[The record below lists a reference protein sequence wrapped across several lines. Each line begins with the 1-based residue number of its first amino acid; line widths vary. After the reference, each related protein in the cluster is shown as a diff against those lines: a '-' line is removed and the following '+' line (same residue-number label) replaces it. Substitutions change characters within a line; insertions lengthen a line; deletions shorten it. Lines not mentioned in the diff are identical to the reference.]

1 MDELLAKERRARLA
15 AERRLEQK
23 EAELM
28 AANRRLGQHSRD
40 LTLEIGATRRKVAA
54 IEDEK
59 KDVLNRLGHA
69 VEKMQVVESQLWK
82 ALEAMRDG
90 FAMFG
95 EDGRLEVANHAFR
108 NIFDDLEMVRTGV
121 GYRTLIT
128 LMATEGLVDLGRE
141 TPHEWI
147 SRIGDLWMSD
157 PFEPQTLKMWNGRF
171 LKLQNQR
178 TADGAVVCLVVDMT
192 DLMRM
197 WAAVHELPDGFVLYD
212 AEDRLV
218 MCNDRYRKFYHRS
231 AESMVP
237 GAQFEDII
245 RYGLDHNQYPE
256 AIGREE
262 AWLAERLA
270 HHQKPENVL
279 EQRLEGGRWVRVF
292 EKQTSDGGRV
302 GLRVDI
308 TALKETQKDLESAME
323 RAEAANRAKSS
334 FLANMSHEIRTP
346 MNGVV
351 GMTELLMD
359 TGLTSEQRLYT
370 ETIRNSGEA
379 LLAIINDVLDY
390 SKIEAD
396 KLELRPEEFDFERLL
411 NEVIM
416 LLQPSAK
423 DKGVALRVDYDL
435 FLPTC
440 FVGDGPRLRQV
451 LTNLI
456 GNAVKFTLEGSVT
469 IRVVGIEVGPQTAL
483 HVTVEDTGIGIP
495 KDKIDHIFGE
505 FNQVEEERNR
515 QFEGTGLGLAIT
527 KRLVELMEGN
537 IWVDSVEGKG
547 SCFGFRVSLPT
558 AAEAENTVGLVELDV
573 DRAVIVDSNSHTRS
587 ILSRRLQIWGVESQS
602 YANINALDLN
612 TVDADVLFLSDGQ
625 DSTSSVQMAKR
636 IRAQGFAHP
645 IIAFSENAD
654 QITQDGADLF
664 HALLPVP
671 APRGDV
677 LEALKRIEHVPAP
690 IPLRERLEPEPEAD
704 QPIELTPEPEA
715 AANAEQVQDIPGPA
729 EETPSRTLDV
739 LLAEDNKTN
748 QLVFSKMVKAM
759 PITLR
764 VANNGEEAVAAFQ
777 EQRPDLIF
785 MDISMPRMDGKEATQ
800 KIRELEGDGPR
811 TPIIAVTAHAL
822 VGDRE
827 AIMSAGLDDHI
838 TKPVRKDSI
847 AGMIEKWAQDHTGE
861 RKNAG
866 LSSVESSGE

>member
-23 EAELM
+23 EAELL

-82 ALEAMRDG
+82 SLEAMRDG
-90 FAMFG
+90 FALFG
-95 EDGRLEVANHAFR
+95 EDGRLEVANPAFR
-108 NIFDDLEMVRTGV
+108 KIFEDLEMVRKGV
-121 GYRTLIT
+121 GYRSLIT
-128 LMATEGLVDLGRE
+128 LLATEGLIDLGQE
-141 TPHEWI
+141 TPTEWI
-147 SRIGDLWMSD
+147 SRIASIWMAD

-197 WAAVHELPDGFVLYD
+197 WGAVHELPDGFVLYD
-212 AEDRLV
+212 SEDKLV
-218 MCNDRYRKFYHRS
+218 MCNERYKKFYDAS

-237 GAQFEDII
+237 GALFEDII
-245 RYGLDHNQYPE
+245 RHGLNNGQYPE
-256 AIGREE
+256 AEGREDE
-262 AWLAERLA
+262 WLKERLD
-270 HHQKPENVL
+270 HHRKPENVL
-279 EQRLEGGRWVRVF
+279 EQRLTRGRWVRVF

-308 TALKETQKDLESAME
+308 TDLKETQKDLESAME

-359 TGLTSEQRLYT
+359 TGLSSEQRLYT

-396 KLELRPEEFDFERLL
+396 RLELRPAEFDFERLL

-416 LLQPSAK
+416 LLQQSANE
-423 DKGVALRVDYDL
+423 KGVALRVDYDL

-451 LTNLI
+451 LINLI

-469 IRVVGIEVGPQTAL
+469 IRVVGIEAGANTAL

-495 KDKIDHIFGE
+495 KGKLDHIFGE

-527 KRLVELMEGN
+527 KRLIELMDGN
-537 IWVDSVEGKG
+537 IWVDSIEGKG
-547 SCFGFRVSLPT
+547 SCFGFRLSLPN
-558 AAEAENTVGLVELDV
+558 AEEPEDKLETVELDAQT
-573 DRAVIVDSNSHTRS
+573 AVIVDSNANTRS
-587 ILSRRLQIWGVESQS
+587 ILARRLQIWGLSSQS
-602 YANINALDLN
+602 YASIDALDLR
-612 TVDADVLFLSDGQ
+612 TLSADVLFLSDGQ
-625 DSTSSVQMAKR
+625 TGGSVVQMVKR
-636 IRAQGFAHP
+636 LRAQGTTIP
-645 IIAFSENAD
+645 VIAFSEAAEKLAHHD
-654 QITQDGADLF
+654 DAQLF
-664 HALLPVP
+664 HTLLPIP
-671 APRGDV
+671 APRRDV
-677 LEALKRIEHVPAP
+677 LAALEQVGAETTPAP
-690 IPLRERLEPEPEAD
+690 ERPALPDQTSIDAESHQPESTEK
-704 QPIELTPEPEA
+704 Q
-715 AANAEQVQDIPGPA
+715 GK
-729 EETPSRTLDV
+729 TLNV

-748 QLVFSKMVKAM
+748 QLVFTKMIKTL
-759 PITLR
+759 PISLTI
-764 VANNGEEAVAAFQ
+764 ANNGEEAVAAYKNT
-777 EQRPDLIF
+777 RPDLIF
-785 MDISMPRMDGKEATQ
+785 MDISMPRMDGKQATKEIRKLEAGGQ
-800 KIRELEGDGPR
+800 K

-822 VGDRE
+822 DGDRE
-827 AIMSAGLDDHI
+827 DIISEGLDDHI
-838 TKPVRKDSI
+838 TKPVRKDCI
-847 AGMIEKWAQDHTGE
+847 VKMIEKWGPDQSPE
-861 RKNAG
+861 RRNAG
-866 LSSVESSGE
+866 LSSVDSSGA